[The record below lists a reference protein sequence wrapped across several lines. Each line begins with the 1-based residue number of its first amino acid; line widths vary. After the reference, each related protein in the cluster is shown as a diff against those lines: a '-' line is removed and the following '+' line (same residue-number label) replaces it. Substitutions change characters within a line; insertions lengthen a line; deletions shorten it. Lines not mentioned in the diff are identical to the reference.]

1 MKRQDGKW
9 TKRKT
14 DGEENRKKIKERK
27 KNEQSKNGNINE

>member
-14 DGEENRKKIKERK
+14 DGEENRKKNKRK
-27 KNEQSKNGNINE
+27 KEKRIEQKR